1 MPRQCATASLMARC
15 AERRPMSGKRSAM
28 ARMHS
33 MMATSTLTIR
43 SGFFGFVVSA
53 SRLWKASSAAR
64 GVSCSAGHP
73 SSARVRAFTPSSLSC
88 QLSLP
93 SCLRTDAG
101 GAASL
106 LPTSTEY
113 AAALGSEGSVH
124 ASAPPPPPPLVPPPL
139 GAPALL
145 GADAPLGFG
154 AAPDAPLAARF
165 ANGAGAEA
173 DVGAGAAGAAAVGAE
188 AVPAVPAVPVV
199 RSVLPASS
207 RTRSAVLG
215 GRLSSHVAAAGGSSA
230 AATAASASTAA
241 ARASGDDA
249 SVTGKSIA
257 LRSPRA
263 LVVLAIPA
271 HATHSLTKRT
281 AHDWTD
287 GLVLAAASFPLVA
300 SIASASG
307 RQPARAIASSVAF
320 TPSTTCVLRSP
331 PRLKSEGASNLAWRA
346 KSLPSGAASAPTART
361 ATDTTPRFISRSST
375 FLSPWANAL

>member
-1 MPRQCATASLMARC
+1 
-15 AERRPMSGKRSAM
+15 MSGKRSAT

-113 AAALGSEGSVH
+113 SSVLGSGGSVH
-124 ASAPPPPPPLVPPPL
+124 ASAPPPPPPLVPPLL
-139 GAPALL
+139 GAQALL
-145 GADAPLGFG
+145 GADAPVGFG
-154 AAPDAPLAARF
+154 APPDAPLAARF

-173 DVGAGAAGAAAVGAE
+173 DAGAGAAGAGAVEAAAAVGAA
-188 AVPAVPAVPVV
+188 AVPAVPAV

-249 SVTGKSIA
+249 SVTGKSNA
-257 LRSPRA
+257 LSSPRA
-263 LVVLAIPA
+263 LVALGPPA

-287 GLVLAAASFPLVA
+287 GLVLAAASLPLVA

-320 TPSTTCVLRSP
+320 TPSTTCVFRSP
-331 PRLKSEGASNLAWRA
+331 PRLKSEGARSLAWRA